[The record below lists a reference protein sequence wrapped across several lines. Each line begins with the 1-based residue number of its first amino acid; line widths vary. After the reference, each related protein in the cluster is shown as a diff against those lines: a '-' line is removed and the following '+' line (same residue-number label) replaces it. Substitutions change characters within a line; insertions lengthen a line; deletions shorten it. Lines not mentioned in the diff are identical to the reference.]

1 MLDFSVQNKPFMT
14 VKLQDERQVFVVPP
28 KKRQLDALVNAQE
41 NATIDTL
48 YEMAAE
54 LLSNNKQG
62 WMFSME
68 DLSDWDTNDIQAF
81 FRAYM
86 EFIQQMRSNPN

>member
-1 MLDFSVQNKPFMT
+1 MLDFSVQSKPFMT
-14 VKLQDERQVFVVPP
+14 VKLLDGRQVFVVPP
-28 KKRQLDALVNAQE
+28 KKRQLDALVSAQE

-48 YEMAAE
+48 YGTAAE

-62 WMFSME
+62 WVFSEE

-86 EFIQQMRSNPN
+86 EFIQQMRSDPN

>member
-62 WMFSME
+62 WTFSME
-68 DLSDWDTNDIQAF
+68 DLWDWDTNDIQAF

-86 EFIQQMRSNPN
+86 EFIQQMRSDPN